1 MAGINIELPA
11 FAPDDLNDPRARRR
25 IVSYLYRLAEQVKY
39 LSTHIDGENMTDD
52 FQQEMI
58 STASASVRDEL
69 SGTLTKFETQI
80 EQNARE
86 ISTKAS
92 QTEVNALG
100 EEIETASSEFS
111 QTASQLSAR
120 VTTAD
125 GKASQALQTANGFS
139 ARITNAE
146 GDIASLELSL
156 SGVVAS
162 VEGNRLVFDSNGL
175 TIKNAAGE
183 TVFFSSAI
191 TGTLNITGNIN
202 AAGGTIGGFT
212 IGDNSITAP
221 NGVKLYSSGN
231 FSTVNNLQLSSGTDG
246 HHRNYAMLTQ
256 ASGFD
261 ELRIM
266 HSGGDAD
273 WGSIRFY
280 AENGQAK
287 VSVHSP
293 LTVGGGLLLI
303 NLPTTTQQPIC
314 ISTRRAICT
323 AAPREKGGILHG
335 EKGATSA
342 KGRSPRGR
350 AIAIAGR
357 GVAGSQTI
365 VPLSRD
371 GKDGAGQR
379 NRGAH
384 V

>member
-1 MAGINIELPA
+1 MAAINISMPTFGA
-11 FAPDDLNDPRARRR
+11 DDLNDPKARQR
-25 IVSYLYRLAEQVKY
+25 IVSYLYQLAEQVKY
-39 LSTHIDGENMTDD
+39 LSTHIDGENVTEE
-52 FQQEMI
+52 FRQEMV

-266 HSGGDAD
+266 HSSGDAD

-293 LTVGGGLLLI
+293 LTIGGGLLLI
-303 NLPTTTQQPIC
+303 NLPTTTQ
-314 ISTRRAICT
+314 
-323 AAPREKGGILHG
+323 APNLYIDE
-335 EKGATSA
+335 
-342 KGRSPRGR
+342 
-350 AIAIAGR
+350 AGNLYR
-357 GVAGSQTI
+357 CAS
-365 VPLSRD
+365 
-371 GKDGAGQR
+371 
-379 NRGAH
+379 
-384 V
+384 

>member
-11 FAPDDLNDPRARRR
+11 FTPDDLNDPRARRR

-266 HSGGDAD
+266 HSSGDAD

-303 NLPTTTQQPIC
+303 NLPTTTQAPNLYID
-314 ISTRRAICT
+314 
-323 AAPREKGGILHG
+323 AAGNLYRC
-335 EKGATSA
+335 AS
-342 KGRSPRGR
+342 
-350 AIAIAGR
+350 
-357 GVAGSQTI
+357 
-365 VPLSRD
+365 
-371 GKDGAGQR
+371 
-379 NRGAH
+379 
-384 V
+384 

>member
-1 MAGINIELPA
+1 MAAINISMPTFGA
-11 FAPDDLNDPRARRR
+11 DDLNDPKARQR
-25 IVSYLYRLAEQVKY
+25 IISYLYQLAEQVKY

-52 FQQEMI
+52 FQQEMV

-162 VEGNRLVFDSNGL
+162 VEGNRLIFNANGR

-246 HHRNYAMLTQ
+246 FGRDYAMLTQ

-266 HSGGDAD
+266 HSSGDAD
-273 WGSIRFY
+273 WGSVRFY

-293 LTVGGGLLLI
+293 LTVSEGAMFL
-303 NLPTTTQQPIC
+303 NLPTTTQQPNLYID
-314 ISTRRAICT
+314 
-323 AAPREKGGILHG
+323 AAGNLYKCE
-335 EKGATSA
+335 
-342 KGRSPRGR
+342 
-350 AIAIAGR
+350 
-357 GVAGSQTI
+357 Q
-365 VPLSRD
+365 
-371 GKDGAGQR
+371 Q
-379 NRGAH
+379 
-384 V
+384 

>member
-100 EEIETASSEFS
+100 EEIETASSEFT

-246 HHRNYAMLTQ
+246 FGRDYAMLTQ

-266 HSGGDAD
+266 HSSGDAD
-273 WGSIRFY
+273 WGSVRFY
-280 AENGQAK
+280 AENGEAK

-303 NLPTTTQQPIC
+303 NLPTTTQ
-314 ISTRRAICT
+314 
-323 AAPREKGGILHG
+323 APNLYIDE
-335 EKGATSA
+335 
-342 KGRSPRGR
+342 
-350 AIAIAGR
+350 AGNLYR
-357 GVAGSQTI
+357 CAS
-365 VPLSRD
+365 
-371 GKDGAGQR
+371 
-379 NRGAH
+379 
-384 V
+384 

>member
-1 MAGINIELPA
+1 MAAINISMPTFGA
-11 FAPDDLNDPRARRR
+11 DDLNDPKARQR
-25 IVSYLYRLAEQVKY
+25 IVSYLYQLAEQVKY

-100 EEIETASSEFS
+100 EEIETASSEFT

-162 VEGNRLVFDSNGL
+162 VEGNRLIFNANGL
-175 TIKNAAGE
+175 TIKNAQGQTVLSQNAG
-183 TVFFSSAI
+183 
-191 TGTLNITGNIN
+191 TGNLTITGNIT
-202 AAGGTIGGFT
+202 ATSGTIGGFT
-212 IGDNSITAP
+212 IGNNSITAP

-246 HHRNYAMLTQ
+246 FGRDYAMLTQ
-256 ASGFD
+256 AGGFD

-266 HSGGDAD
+266 HSSGDAD
-273 WGSIRFY
+273 WGSVRFY

-293 LTVGGGLLLI
+293 LTVSEGAMFL
-303 NLPTTTQQPIC
+303 NLPTTTQQPNLYID
-314 ISTRRAICT
+314 
-323 AAPREKGGILHG
+323 AAGNLH
-335 EKGATSA
+335 KCD
-342 KGRSPRGR
+342 
-350 AIAIAGR
+350 
-357 GVAGSQTI
+357 Q
-365 VPLSRD
+365 
-371 GKDGAGQR
+371 Q
-379 NRGAH
+379 
-384 V
+384 

>member
-1 MAGINIELPA
+1 MAAINISMPTFGA
-11 FAPDDLNDPRARRR
+11 DDLNDPKARQR
-25 IVSYLYRLAEQVKY
+25 IISYLYQLAEQVKY

-246 HHRNYAMLTQ
+246 HHRDYAMLTQ

-266 HSGGDAD
+266 HSSGDAD

-303 NLPTTTQQPIC
+303 NLPTTTQAPNLYID
-314 ISTRRAICT
+314 
-323 AAPREKGGILHG
+323 AAGNLYRC
-335 EKGATSA
+335 AS
-342 KGRSPRGR
+342 
-350 AIAIAGR
+350 
-357 GVAGSQTI
+357 
-365 VPLSRD
+365 
-371 GKDGAGQR
+371 
-379 NRGAH
+379 
-384 V
+384 

>member
-52 FQQEMI
+52 FQQEMV

-100 EEIETASSEFS
+100 EEIETASSEFT

-246 HHRNYAMLTQ
+246 FGRDYAMLTQ
-256 ASGFD
+256 AGGFD

-266 HSGGDAD
+266 HSSGDAD
-273 WGSIRFY
+273 WGSVRFY

-303 NLPTTTQQPIC
+303 NLPTTTQ
-314 ISTRRAICT
+314 
-323 AAPREKGGILHG
+323 APNLYIDE
-335 EKGATSA
+335 
-342 KGRSPRGR
+342 
-350 AIAIAGR
+350 AGNLYR
-357 GVAGSQTI
+357 CA
-365 VPLSRD
+365 L
-371 GKDGAGQR
+371 
-379 NRGAH
+379 
-384 V
+384 

>member
-246 HHRNYAMLTQ
+246 HHRDYAMLTQ

-266 HSGGDAD
+266 HSSGDAD

-303 NLPTTTQQPIC
+303 NLPTTTQQPNLYID
-314 ISTRRAICT
+314 
-323 AAPREKGGILHG
+323 AAGNLYRC
-335 EKGATSA
+335 AS
-342 KGRSPRGR
+342 
-350 AIAIAGR
+350 
-357 GVAGSQTI
+357 
-365 VPLSRD
+365 
-371 GKDGAGQR
+371 
-379 NRGAH
+379 
-384 V
+384 

>member
-11 FAPDDLNDPRARRR
+11 FAPDDLNDPRAPRR

-52 FQQEMI
+52 FQQEMV

-100 EEIETASSEFS
+100 EEIETASSEFT

-246 HHRNYAMLTQ
+246 FGRDYAMLTQ

-266 HSGGDAD
+266 HSSGDAD
-273 WGSIRFY
+273 WGSVRFY

-293 LTVGGGLLLI
+293 LTIGGGLLLI
-303 NLPTTTQQPIC
+303 NLPTTTQASNLYID
-314 ISTRRAICT
+314 
-323 AAPREKGGILHG
+323 E
-335 EKGATSA
+335 
-342 KGRSPRGR
+342 
-350 AIAIAGR
+350 AGNLYR
-357 GVAGSQTI
+357 CAS
-365 VPLSRD
+365 
-371 GKDGAGQR
+371 
-379 NRGAH
+379 
-384 V
+384 

>member
-1 MAGINIELPA
+1 MAAINISMPTFGA
-11 FAPDDLNDPRARRR
+11 DDLNDPKARQR
-25 IVSYLYRLAEQVKY
+25 IVSYLYQLAEQVKY

-246 HHRNYAMLTQ
+246 HHRDYAMLTQ

-266 HSGGDAD
+266 HSSGDAD

-293 LTVGGGLLLI
+293 LTVGSGLLLI
-303 NLPTTTQQPIC
+303 NLPTTTQAPNLYID
-314 ISTRRAICT
+314 
-323 AAPREKGGILHG
+323 AAGNLYKCE
-335 EKGATSA
+335 
-342 KGRSPRGR
+342 
-350 AIAIAGR
+350 
-357 GVAGSQTI
+357 Q
-365 VPLSRD
+365 
-371 GKDGAGQR
+371 
-379 NRGAH
+379 
-384 V
+384 

>member
-1 MAGINIELPA
+1 MAAINISMPTFGA
-11 FAPDDLNDPRARRR
+11 DDLNDPKARQR
-25 IVSYLYRLAEQVKY
+25 IISYLYQLAEQVKY

-100 EEIETASSEFS
+100 EEIETASSEFT

-266 HSGGDAD
+266 HSSGDAD

-303 NLPTTTQQPIC
+303 NLPTTTQ
-314 ISTRRAICT
+314 
-323 AAPREKGGILHG
+323 APNLYID
-335 EKGATSA
+335 SA
-342 KGRSPRGR
+342 GNLYRCE
-350 AIAIAGR
+350 
-357 GVAGSQTI
+357 Q
-365 VPLSRD
+365 
-371 GKDGAGQR
+371 Q
-379 NRGAH
+379 
-384 V
+384 

>member
-100 EEIETASSEFS
+100 EEIETASSEFT

-266 HSGGDAD
+266 HSSGDAD

-293 LTVGGGLLLI
+293 LTVGSGLLLI
-303 NLPTTTQQPIC
+303 NLPTTTQQPNLYID
-314 ISTRRAICT
+314 
-323 AAPREKGGILHG
+323 AAGNLYRC
-335 EKGATSA
+335 AS
-342 KGRSPRGR
+342 
-350 AIAIAGR
+350 
-357 GVAGSQTI
+357 
-365 VPLSRD
+365 
-371 GKDGAGQR
+371 
-379 NRGAH
+379 
-384 V
+384 

>member
-1 MAGINIELPA
+1 MAAINISMPTFGA
-11 FAPDDLNDPRARRR
+11 DDLNDPKARQR
-25 IVSYLYRLAEQVKY
+25 IVSYLYQLAEQVKY

-52 FQQEMI
+52 FQQEMV

-162 VEGNRLVFDSNGL
+162 VEGNRLIFNANGL
-175 TIKNAAGE
+175 TIKNAQGQTVLSQNAG
-183 TVFFSSAI
+183 
-191 TGTLNITGNIN
+191 TGNLIITGNIT
-202 AAGGTIGGFT
+202 ATSGTIGGFT
-212 IGDNSITAP
+212 IGNNSITAP

-266 HSGGDAD
+266 HSSGDAD

-293 LTVGGGLLLI
+293 LTVGSGLLLI
-303 NLPTTTQQPIC
+303 NLPTTTQ
-314 ISTRRAICT
+314 
-323 AAPREKGGILHG
+323 APNLYID
-335 EKGATSA
+335 SA
-342 KGRSPRGR
+342 GNLYRCAS
-350 AIAIAGR
+350 
-357 GVAGSQTI
+357 
-365 VPLSRD
+365 
-371 GKDGAGQR
+371 
-379 NRGAH
+379 
-384 V
+384 

>member
-1 MAGINIELPA
+1 MAAINISMPTFGA
-11 FAPDDLNDPRARRR
+11 DDLNDPRARQR
-25 IVSYLYRLAEQVKY
+25 IVSYLYQLAEQVKY

-246 HHRNYAMLTQ
+246 HHRDYAMLTQ

-266 HSGGDAD
+266 HSSGDAD

-293 LTVGGGLLLI
+293 LTVGSGLLLI
-303 NLPTTTQQPIC
+303 NLPTTTQQPNLYID
-314 ISTRRAICT
+314 
-323 AAPREKGGILHG
+323 AAGNLYRC
-335 EKGATSA
+335 AS
-342 KGRSPRGR
+342 
-350 AIAIAGR
+350 
-357 GVAGSQTI
+357 
-365 VPLSRD
+365 
-371 GKDGAGQR
+371 
-379 NRGAH
+379 
-384 V
+384 

>member
-100 EEIETASSEFS
+100 EEIETASSEFN

-125 GKASQALQTANGFS
+125 GKASQALQTAKGFS

-246 HHRNYAMLTQ
+246 FGRDYAMLTQ
-256 ASGFD
+256 AGGFD

-266 HSGGDAD
+266 HSSGDAD
-273 WGSIRFY
+273 WGSVRFY

-303 NLPTTTQQPIC
+303 NLPTTTQ
-314 ISTRRAICT
+314 
-323 AAPREKGGILHG
+323 APNLYIDE
-335 EKGATSA
+335 
-342 KGRSPRGR
+342 
-350 AIAIAGR
+350 AGNLYR
-357 GVAGSQTI
+357 CA
-365 VPLSRD
+365 L
-371 GKDGAGQR
+371 
-379 NRGAH
+379 
-384 V
+384 

>member
-246 HHRNYAMLTQ
+246 FGRDYAMLTQ
-256 ASGFD
+256 AGGFD

-266 HSGGDAD
+266 HSSGDAD
-273 WGSIRFY
+273 WGSVRFY

-293 LTVGGGLLLI
+293 LTIGGGLLLI
-303 NLPTTTQQPIC
+303 NLPTTTQQPNLYID
-314 ISTRRAICT
+314 
-323 AAPREKGGILHG
+323 AAGNLYRC
-335 EKGATSA
+335 AS
-342 KGRSPRGR
+342 
-350 AIAIAGR
+350 
-357 GVAGSQTI
+357 
-365 VPLSRD
+365 
-371 GKDGAGQR
+371 
-379 NRGAH
+379 
-384 V
+384 

>member
-1 MAGINIELPA
+1 MAAINISMPTFGA
-11 FAPDDLNDPRARRR
+11 DDLNDPKARQR
-25 IVSYLYRLAEQVKY
+25 IVSYLYQLAEQVKY

-52 FQQEMI
+52 FQQEMV

-266 HSGGDAD
+266 HSSGDAD

-303 NLPTTTQQPIC
+303 NLPTTTQ
-314 ISTRRAICT
+314 
-323 AAPREKGGILHG
+323 APNLYID
-335 EKGATSA
+335 SA
-342 KGRSPRGR
+342 GNLYLCE
-350 AIAIAGR
+350 
-357 GVAGSQTI
+357 Q
-365 VPLSRD
+365 
-371 GKDGAGQR
+371 Q
-379 NRGAH
+379 
-384 V
+384 

>member
-100 EEIETASSEFS
+100 EESETASSEFS

-266 HSGGDAD
+266 HSSGDAD

-293 LTVGGGLLLI
+293 LTVGSGLLLI
-303 NLPTTTQQPIC
+303 NLPTTTQQPNLYID
-314 ISTRRAICT
+314 
-323 AAPREKGGILHG
+323 AAGNLYRC
-335 EKGATSA
+335 AS
-342 KGRSPRGR
+342 
-350 AIAIAGR
+350 
-357 GVAGSQTI
+357 
-365 VPLSRD
+365 
-371 GKDGAGQR
+371 
-379 NRGAH
+379 
-384 V
+384 

>member
-52 FQQEMI
+52 FQQEMV

-175 TIKNAAGE
+175 TIKNAAGD

-246 HHRNYAMLTQ
+246 FGRDYAMLTQ

-266 HSGGDAD
+266 HSSGDAD

-303 NLPTTTQQPIC
+303 NLPTTTQQPNLYID
-314 ISTRRAICT
+314 
-323 AAPREKGGILHG
+323 AAGNLYRC
-335 EKGATSA
+335 AS
-342 KGRSPRGR
+342 
-350 AIAIAGR
+350 
-357 GVAGSQTI
+357 
-365 VPLSRD
+365 
-371 GKDGAGQR
+371 
-379 NRGAH
+379 
-384 V
+384 

>member
-1 MAGINIELPA
+1 MAAINISMPTFGA
-11 FAPDDLNDPRARRR
+11 DDLNDPRARRR

-52 FQQEMI
+52 FQQEMV

-246 HHRNYAMLTQ
+246 HHRDYAMLTQ

-266 HSGGDAD
+266 HSSGDAD

-303 NLPTTTQQPIC
+303 NLPTTTQAPNLYID
-314 ISTRRAICT
+314 
-323 AAPREKGGILHG
+323 AAGNLYRC
-335 EKGATSA
+335 AS
-342 KGRSPRGR
+342 
-350 AIAIAGR
+350 
-357 GVAGSQTI
+357 
-365 VPLSRD
+365 
-371 GKDGAGQR
+371 
-379 NRGAH
+379 
-384 V
+384 